1 MIIQYYSNYIYR
13 YLIINIILIFIIK
26 INSFSVH
33 LILLVKL
40 INTFTVMEENYEDD
54 DGDNFNNPIRDVV
67 KSQIK
72 RFINLKNPKR
82 GKVVPV
88 PEVAVAA
95 NLKLK
100 SLSSNES
107 SDYNSSDKISN
118 LSPTDKE
125 NELHMISLAT
135 LVVYFVTI

>member
-1 MIIQYYSNYIYR
+1 
-13 YLIINIILIFIIK
+13 
-26 INSFSVH
+26 
-33 LILLVKL
+33 
-40 INTFTVMEENYEDD
+40 MEENYEDD

-118 LSPTDKE
+118 LLPTDKE